1 MWREYLSLTDSK
13 INSNTQNFDQSK
25 LSVTQDNQ
33 EIDVDNTPLDNR
45 DNRETII
52 FYKIPNHELSNKIE
66 NDNNKKP

>member
-33 EIDVDNTPLDNR
+33 EIDVDNTPLDSR
-45 DNRETII
+45 DNTETII
-52 FYKIPNHELSNKIE
+52 FYKIPNHELSNKTE